1 MTNSRTLLAEYAHR
15 GSEAA
20 FRELVNRY
28 LDLVYSAAVRLTGG
42 DTHQAEDVAQIVFA
56 DLARVARALPA
67 EVMLGGWLHRRACHV
82 AATILRSKRRRESR
96 ERQAADMNALADHSE
111 ANLARIAP
119 VLDEAINKLSAADRM
134 AILLRFFEHKDFR
147 AIGCALGSNEDAAQK
162 RVSRALEKL
171 HSHLKHHGV
180 SLAATA
186 VAAVLAD
193 QVVTAAPA
201 GLAMAISSAALASA
215 AGGSGTTLT
224 LFKLITMS
232 KLKLGIISVL
242 VAAVV
247 ATPLIT
253 QYQALAKLRA
263 ENAALRQK
271 ADQNDQLAAQ
281 NQKLSQELAE
291 AKTSGRLAGDQ
302 LSELMRL
309 RRQIETL
316 RGQKHD
322 SAQGRNSPAT
332 AGKSSSTP
340 GDSSPVAGRPETR
353 LQRVLDAPTVPL
365 VPASSWTNAG
375 TATPEAAWQ
384 TFRWALKNN
393 DTGTLAQT
401 MGWEPEVQAKA
412 QALFDAAPPAAQQQ
426 FSSVDGAVYALMN
439 SMKAESFGVVS
450 QDVVGDDGTLI
461 VQEQGADGRVLQNL
475 IQMHLFSDGWRAMI
489 PSEMLGPVG
498 NYLNSPALWPA
509 PAH

>member
-1 MTNSRTLLAEYAHR
+1 
-15 GSEAA
+15 
-20 FRELVNRY
+20 
-28 LDLVYSAAVRLTGG
+28 
-42 DTHQAEDVAQIVFA
+42 
-56 DLARVARALPA
+56 
-67 EVMLGGWLHRRACHV
+67 
-82 AATILRSKRRRESR
+82 
-96 ERQAADMNALADHSE
+96 MNALSDHSE

-119 VLDEAINKLSAADRM
+119 VLDEAINKLSAADRI
-134 AILLRFFEHKDFR
+134 AILLRFFEHKDFC

-186 VAAVLAD
+186 VGAVLAGE
-193 QVVTAAPA
+193 VVTAAPA
-201 GLAMAISSAALASA
+201 GLAIAISSAALASA

-224 LFKLITMS
+224 LIKLIAMS
-232 KLKLGIISVL
+232 KLKLTVISVI

-253 QYQALAKLRA
+253 QYQALAKLRG

-271 ADQNDQLAAQ
+271 ADENDQLTAE
-281 NQKLSQELAE
+281 NQRLSQELAE
-291 AKTSGRLAGDQ
+291 AKTSTRLAGDR

-309 RRQIETL
+309 RREIETL

-322 SAQGRNSPAT
+322 SAQGRNPPAT
-332 AGKSSSTP
+332 ASNSSSTP
-340 GDSSPVAGRPETR
+340 GDSSAVASRPETQ

-401 MGWEPEVQAKA
+401 MGWEREVQAKA

-426 FSSVDGAVYALMN
+426 FSSVDRAVYALMN

-450 QDVVGDDGTLI
+450 EDVVGDQGTLI
-461 VQEQGADGRVLQNL
+461 VQEQGADGQVLQNL

-489 PSEMLGPVG
+489 PSEMLGAVT